1 MERPRKLSPKHSSAV
16 RRAAGREPPRVQTPE
31 GEKKFGQK
39 IGEIIRRDG
48 MKPRDDPA
56 TKPDVAAKPKSVKVK
71 PVTTRK
77 GSAHVADVATKAV
90 TKPKKTGRVKRIAQK
105 AGLAVAAVASI
116 PKVIDHGG
124 DGPDARRPI
133 PDAPRLNEI
142 DLASVMRG
150 DTPLDGAAEK
160 MSGKYGPFWAR
171 FGTPGGH
178 GTPMMRK
185 VVFNAYT
192 ESDGSGDVIASG
204 SLGFKDVNG
213 DIVVD
218 ASMLNV
224 DENYRR
230 QGFGE
235 ELQAKMLD
243 FFVTND
249 VDRVEVLAG
258 LEDGGAHWA
267 QDGVDFSDQ
276 PDRLDRS
283 VTGLLVQ
290 MAAVRDS
297 VTNPVSEEGRQA
309 IYNIASRMIMVTDS
323 AGRPVLHADFPTPVE
338 IRRLATPAEPDLGDR
353 IMRGSSWY
361 GVLKLR

>member
-1 MERPRKLSPKHSSAV
+1 MKRPRKLSPKHSSAM
-16 RRAAGREPPRVQTPE
+16 RRAAGREPSRVRDSAYWGKPVGTEITP
-31 GEKKFGQK
+31 GL
-39 IGEIIRRDG
+39 
-48 MKPRDDPA
+48 KPKAAADPA
-56 TKPDVAAKPKSVKVK
+56 TKPDVAAKAKSAKAK
-71 PVTTRK
+71 PVTAGK

-90 TKPKKTGRVKRIAQK
+90 AKPKKAGRVKRMAQK
-105 AGLAVAAVASI
+105 VGLPVAAVALM
-116 PKVIDHGG
+116 PKTVADGG
-124 DGPDARRPI
+124 DGPDDRRPI
-133 PDAPRLNEI
+133 PDTPRLDEI

-150 DTPLDGAAEK
+150 DTPLDEAAEK

-185 VVFNAYT
+185 AVFNAYT
-192 ESDGSGDVIASG
+192 EPDGSGDVIASG

-218 ASMLNV
+218 ASMLSV
-224 DENYRR
+224 DEDYRR

-249 VDRVEVLAG
+249 VDRVEVFAG

-283 VTGLLVQ
+283 VTGLLVR

-297 VTNPVSEEGRQA
+297 VNNPVSEEGRQA
-309 IYNIASRMIMVTDS
+309 IYDIASRMIMVTDS
-323 AGRPVLHADFPTPVE
+323 EGKPVLHADFPTPVE